1 MSTVDNTDFR
11 LTPKISAAVPKRI
24 NLSVVNVTSSLPS
37 TEEICSRADVV
48 ITNEGKVGKQIKAA
62 LRGRIF

>member
-1 MSTVDNTDFR
+1 M
-11 LTPKISAAVPKRI
+11 PKISAAVPKRI